1 MTKEDISMKPAKR
14 LTALILC
21 AALIFSTGLSV
32 GFADTVKAQTQPAG
46 ADVSEASSV
55 ENALSL
61 LTRTDSTEGQQKQKK
76 ADALT
81 ECGGTCEHCPTII
94 VPGIGQSD
102 TYMYDGDEI
111 AVDENGDEI
120 TGWPLYVNANQAVK
134 SLLVP
139 LVKMLVTQKDNGFSE
154 KFGQTLREV
163 LYVNQMDSNGEN
175 VYDVRV
181 EKYPYSVA
189 KCNEEEKDH
198 IYGCVP
204 IQDYTAQVG
213 EDHLYYFAYNSFGN
227 NRAITDELYE
237 FIQQVKRE
245 TGHDKINIVHI
256 SLGGTLAN
264 SLYEYY
270 PEVYSDLNRVIYI
283 VPALDGTNLVGDL
296 YLGKFSTS
304 DEMLYDKLFP
314 SLVDGYLGYLIN
326 ILIRIIPKQ
335 VLLNTI
341 DETLEALTDVLL
353 INCTTMWS
361 LVPDEYYDAAVERLL
376 QGEEHAEIRR
386 QVEEYHRAQ
395 VNSDK
400 NILAMKAAG
409 VEVFNVV
416 DYDYPMYALVPSYD
430 RCNADGI
437 IHFESTSMGAFA
449 AKCGETLPEG
459 YVQQNIN
466 CDNPNHN
473 HISPDNVVD
482 ASVGLLPDHTFYFD
496 GQDHEGTGRNDVIM
510 KLAIELMIN
519 EDFTDVYS
527 MPERFPQFNVGRETK
542 NLRNNLIPKAEEV
555 DRSTLSPEDA
565 AELDA
570 ALNDCYVMLD
580 NTVVDYQQY
589 VDAQKRLEDIL
600 VKIGV
605 IEGESKVEKTAGK
618 IAEALLKLAS
628 DALYEYFG
636 PRGFSDKYGA

>member
-1 MTKEDISMKPAKR
+1 MKPAKR

-21 AALIFSTGLSV
+21 AALMFSTGLSV

-46 ADVSEASSV
+46 SDVSEASSV
-55 ENALSL
+55 ETALSL
-61 LTRTDSTEGQQKQKK
+61 LTRTDSAGVQQKQKK

-189 KCNEEEKDH
+189 KCNEEEKNH

-335 VLLNTI
+335 VLLNTV

-409 VEVFNVV
+409 VEVLNVV

-510 KLAIELMIN
+510 KLATELLIN

-542 NLRNNLIPKAEEV
+542 NLRNNLIPKAEAV

-580 NTVVDYQQY
+580 NTAVDYQQY

-605 IEGESKVEKTAGK
+605 IEGENKVEKAAGK

>member
-1 MTKEDISMKPAKR
+1 MKPAKR

-21 AALIFSTGLSV
+21 AALMFSTGLSV

-46 ADVSEASSV
+46 SDVSEASSV
-55 ENALSL
+55 ETALSL
-61 LTRTDSTEGQQKQKK
+61 LTRTDSAEGQQKQKK

-81 ECGGTCEHCPTII
+81 ECGGTCEHCPTVI

-163 LYVNQMDSNGEN
+163 LYVNQMDSNGDN

-189 KCNEEEKDH
+189 KCNEEEKNH

-283 VPALDGTNLVGDL
+283 VPALDGTNIVGDL

-409 VEVFNVV
+409 VEVFDVV

-430 RCNADGI
+430 QCNADGI

-510 KLAIELMIN
+510 KLATELLIN

-542 NLRNNLIPKAEEV
+542 NLRNNLIPKAEAV

-580 NTVVDYQQY
+580 NTAVDYQQY
-589 VDAQKRLEDIL
+589 VNAQKRLEDIL

-605 IEGESKVEKTAGK
+605 IEGENKVEKTAGK

>member
-1 MTKEDISMKPAKR
+1 MKPAKR

-55 ENALSL
+55 ETALSL
-61 LTRTDSTEGQQKQKK
+61 LTQTDSTGAQQKQKK

-111 AVDENGDEI
+111 AIDENGDEI

-189 KCNEEEKDH
+189 KCNEEEKNH

-430 RCNADGI
+430 QCNADGI

-510 KLAIELMIN
+510 KLATELLIN

-542 NLRNNLIPKAEEV
+542 NLRKNLIPKAEAV

-605 IEGESKVEKTAGK
+605 IEGESKVEKAAGK